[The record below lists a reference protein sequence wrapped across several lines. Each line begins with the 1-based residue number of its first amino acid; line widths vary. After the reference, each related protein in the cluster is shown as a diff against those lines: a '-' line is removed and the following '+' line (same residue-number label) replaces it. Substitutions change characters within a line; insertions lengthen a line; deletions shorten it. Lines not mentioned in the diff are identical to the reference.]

1 MVRMLNRW
9 DIYNNS
15 TDIAGTS
22 PCHYLGRSLSIYFD
36 GSVIPCDLD
45 YEAKLVLGT
54 INDSSIN
61 EVWCSEKYKK
71 MFDAHQNGKRSNY
84 FPCDRCPV
92 GT

>member
-1 MVRMLNRW
+1 MIRMMNRW

-22 PCHYLGRSLSIYFD
+22 PCHYLGRSLCIYFD
-36 GSVIPCDLD
+36 GSVIPCDYD
-45 YEAKLVLGT
+45 YEGKLSLGK
-54 INDSSIN
+54 IDDSSIKEIWHN
-61 EVWCSEKYKK
+61 EKYKK
-71 MFDAHQNGKRSNY
+71 MFDSHQNGKRNNY